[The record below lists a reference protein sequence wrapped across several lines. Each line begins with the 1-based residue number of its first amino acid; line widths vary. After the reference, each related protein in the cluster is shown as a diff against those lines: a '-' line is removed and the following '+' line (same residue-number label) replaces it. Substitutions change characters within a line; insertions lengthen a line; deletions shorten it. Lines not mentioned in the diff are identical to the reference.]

1 MPFPAKVFLNPNI
14 VLDPVTRR
22 EPFFVDVENL
32 FSLAVKGGSELYIS
46 PDSFTPL
53 AYFLNKYHSKQD
65 TVKHLIQFKTIV
77 TILPVNEKVIDLAL
91 VSKAA
96 DFEDTVQIAV
106 AETNGMNC
114 IVTRNIKDFSQTILA
129 VFDPKLFLKSFN

>member
-1 MPFPAKVFLNPNI
+1 MTFPAKVFIDTNI
-14 VLDPVTRR
+14 VLDLLTRR
-22 EPFFVDVENL
+22 EPFFADAEKL
-32 FSLAVKGGSELYIS
+32 FSLSDKGCFELYIS
-46 PDSFTPL
+46 ADSFTTI

-65 TVKHLIQFKTIV
+65 TVKHLIQFKTLV
-77 TILPVNEKVIDLAL
+77 TILPVNEKVIALAL

-96 DFEDTVQIAV
+96 DFEDAVQIAV

-114 IVTRNIKDFSQTILA
+114 IITRNIKEFSQTILA